1 MVTQLNDRAA
11 GAGLLFVLVFF
22 TGRARGTRNRERS
35 NHSFPPLSRPRVLE
49 KKPGAWC
56 AGYFNYLSVLLQI
69 GVMGRIFERAGFV
82 YFSCKTKLT
91 VATSSVRQ
99 IHTKLNKW
107 GLVLTGVWMGLNAEL
122 STGVKLEWD
131 IRPQTYTSIRP
142 KDMQITEVNHKKF
155 YQCRYFLYPMAY
167 SGNFTLRTPWQ
178 VNLFANNRTR
188 FQ

>member
-1 MVTQLNDRAA
+1 MVTQLNDRVA
-11 GAGLLFVLVFF
+11 GAGLLFFFFF

-35 NHSFPPLSRPRVLE
+35 HHSFPPFRARALSRFLE

-56 AGYFNYLSVLLQI
+56 AGYFNCLSVLLQI

-99 IHTKLNKW
+99 IHTKLNKR

-122 STGVKLEWD
+122 STGVNSCKIWNLSE
-131 IRPQTYTSIRP
+131 IFG
-142 KDMQITEVNHKKF
+142 HKRIPVYGQKI
-155 YQCRYFLYPMAY
+155 CK
-167 SGNFTLRTPWQ
+167 
-178 VNLFANNRTR
+178 
-188 FQ
+188 